1 MEAHAGKKKNRLTL
15 YIGIALALGIA
26 LGFVFNKTY
35 VGDENNRIA
44 NADIQAG
51 HLLAKMK
58 PFEKPKD
65 SVAFA
70 ALSSLHKIVTGQKKI
85 AEQSLLNTGNE
96 AAALAN
102 IKLLADSLKSINVL
116 LAAQTDTSN
125 AAYKNLL
132 KQKEL
137 VAAQKSETIKARDK
151 KLEWFT
157 ILADVFLRLIKM
169 IVAPLVFTTLV
180 VGVAKLGDIKA
191 VGRIGGKTLLWFVCA
206 SLLSLLLGMVLVN
219 IFEPGTKMG
228 LALPDSSV
236 NTGIDKAAMTV
247 KDFFYHVFP
256 ASVVDAMAK
265 NEILQIVVFSLF
277 FGVAAAALGDVA
289 KPVVKALDAVAHIVL
304 RITSYVMNGFAPLA
318 VFGAMAAIIAKQGI
332 GILKT
337 YSIFIGEFYF
347 GLFLLWVLLAF
358 AGFLFIKKRVFNLL
372 RRMEEPIMLAFSTAS
387 SEAAFPKTMLEL
399 ERFGCKDKIVSFVL
413 PLGYSFNL
421 DGSMMYMTYASL
433 FIAQSYGMHIP
444 VGTQITMLLVLM
456 LTSKGIAGVPR
467 ASLVVIAGTLATF
480 NIPEAGIALL
490 LGIDPLLDMG
500 RSATNVVGNS
510 IATAVVSKWEGEL
523 SHGHHHEHPHHHGHH
538 HGHEHK

>member
-70 ALSSLHKIVTGQKKI
+70 ALSSLYKIVTGQKKI

-132 KQKEL
+132 RQKEL

-191 VGRIGGKTLLWFVCA
+191 VGRIGGKTMLWFVCA

-347 GLFLLWVLLAF
+347 GLFLLWVLLAL

-490 LGIDPLLDMG
+490 FGIDPLLDRG